1 VSKFQVGQKVK
12 VKHAIF
18 EPVSDYSPGGCLAN
32 AGDVVIVRAVELGV
46 QYPIA
51 VAHHGRDGSFV
62 VSESEISPLKE
73 ADL

>member
-1 VSKFQVGQKVK
+1 MSNFKVGQTVK
-12 VKHAIF
+12 VKDAIF

-46 QYPIA
+46 KYPIA

-62 VSESEISPLKE
+62 VSESEISPIQE
-73 ADL
+73 